1 MHFIGDHASIEQIGL
16 RRKIIFAKVRIL
28 LSFLQ
33 SYKNIFILQ
42 SSSNR
47 FPKPQPEAW
56 FLALGDVENNQD
68 ILALKRVSTVRGRT
82 TQQLNFWTPDEAG
95 RVIYTLYVMSDSY
108 LGLDQQYDIHLE
120 VMPNKKK

>member
-1 MHFIGDHASIEQIGL
+1 MHFISDNASNEQIRL
-16 RRKIIFAKVRIL
+16 RRKILFSKVNDIL
-28 LSFLQ
+28 LAFTKLQ
-33 SYKNIFILQ
+33 NKLILQ
-42 SSSNR
+42 LSSHR

-82 TQQLNFWTPDEAG
+82 TQQLNFWTPEEAG

>member
-1 MHFIGDHASIEQIGL
+1 MHFIGDHTSIEQIGL
-16 RRKIIFAKVRIL
+16 RRKILFAKVRIL
-28 LSFLQ
+28 LSFTKLQ
-33 SYKNIFILQ
+33 KEFFILHL
-42 SSSNR
+42 SSNR

>member
-1 MHFIGDHASIEQIGL
+1 M
-16 RRKIIFAKVRIL
+16 
-28 LSFLQ
+28 
-33 SYKNIFILQ
+33 
-42 SSSNR
+42 SSNR

-120 VMPNKKK
+120 VMANKKK